1 MQNSDMVTDHQ
12 ASKLDL
18 TSLPAERLNSSCF
31 CSSLDKSALK
41 SALSGELHDDRL
53 FELIEERCPFLF
65 SARPVFISRT
75 QADRIDEVVQAL
87 ESVIGL
93 PAYRALVLADAPAI
107 AKMATGG
114 AHGVFFGYDFH
125 PDGANLGLIEI
136 NTNAGGAMLNA
147 AMARAH
153 RTCCLDGAQLSEAVL
168 SAALFED
175 EIVHMFASEWN
186 AAKRTAP
193 LRTVAI
199 VDTQPQQQYLY
210 PEFLLF
216 QRLFARNDINA
227 VIADPSDLVF
237 RDGALWCAELKIDLV
252 YNRLTDF
259 MLQAPESRALHDA
272 YCENA
277 VVVTPHPQ
285 AHALYANKRN
295 LTILSNA
302 TALEELGVHQATI
315 NLLVAN
321 VPFTESVTASNA
333 ERLWSER
340 RTLFFK
346 PVAGYGG
353 RAAYRGDKLTKRVWQ
368 EILSGEY
375 IAQRVVAPGVR
386 VSGTAN
392 SPETLKFDLRT
403 YVYNSRV
410 QWTAARVYQGQT
422 TNFRTPGGGFA
433 PVYSLGDNEV
443 AAELTSMSEAA
454 SSRNCCARDCR

>member
-1 MQNSDMVTDHQ
+1 MQNSNMVTDRQ
-12 ASKLDL
+12 ASRLDL
-18 TSLPAERLNSSCF
+18 TSLPAEQLNSSCF

-41 SALSGELHDDRL
+41 SALSGELHDDQL

-75 QADRIDEVVQAL
+75 QADRIEEVVQAL

-93 PAYRALVLADAPAI
+93 PAYRALVLADAPGI
-107 AKMATGG
+107 AKMGTSGP
-114 AHGVFFGYDFH
+114 HGVFFGYDFH

-153 RTCCLDGAQLSEAVL
+153 RTCCLDDAQLSQAVL
-168 SAALFED
+168 SGALFED
-175 EIVHMFASEWN
+175 EIVQMFASEWT

-193 LRTVAI
+193 LRTLAI
-199 VDTQPQQQYLY
+199 VDTQPQQQFLY

-216 QRLFARNDINA
+216 QRLFARNDVNA
-227 VIADPSDLVF
+227 VIADPSELAF
-237 RDGALWCAELKIDLV
+237 RDGALWCGELKIDLV

-259 MLQAPESRALHDA
+259 MLEAPESRALHDA

-277 VVVTPHPQ
+277 VVLTPHPQ

-295 LTILSNA
+295 LTILSDA
-302 TALEELGVHQATI
+302 TALEGLGVPQATI
-315 NLLVAN
+315 DILVAN

-392 SPETLKFDLRT
+392 SPETLKFDLRS

-433 PVYSLGDNEV
+433 PVYSLGDKEV
-443 AAELTSMSEAA
+443 AAELTSISEAA
-454 SSRNCCARDCR
+454 SSRNCCASDCR